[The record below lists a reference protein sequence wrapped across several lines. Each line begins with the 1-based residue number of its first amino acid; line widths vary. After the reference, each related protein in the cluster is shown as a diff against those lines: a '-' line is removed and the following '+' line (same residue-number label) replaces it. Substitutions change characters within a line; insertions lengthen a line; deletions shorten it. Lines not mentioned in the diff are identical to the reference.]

1 MKTFA
6 QTRWNLLAAVTF
18 LAFAPTRLDAG
29 GNSQQSVDQ
38 RVDQLTRLISA
49 IHAALDGV
57 VFVLGHAVVV
67 AAHIVVVACVATAVV
82 WLLVK
87 TAVPLTHRRMGQSRL
102 ASVRIVPPIEG
113 AYNTASWVTFFQ
125 MLHAIAAPWWKRA
138 LFGQAWLVFE
148 LEAHEGHIIAR
159 CWFPTGTEKLVAAA
173 IRSALPG
180 ANIMPTEDGLAP
192 PRPQAA
198 RARLRLWREDLY
210 PLEASQTDAIATAA
224 EALAGAGD
232 GLIQVAM
239 APDTGWEARAG
250 KRLDQLSG
258 FDSHESIFLKVLR
271 LPLDFLF
278 EFWFSYPEPASKPP
292 SQRRA
297 AAPLPPTDKAGQACW
312 RVEVRLCCW
321 APRRSSAI
329 GSLRPIVSAFQA
341 LDGENRLRVAKVWWP
356 LGFDSALTKRLGP
369 GHTSM
374 VLSPAEAAQLFH
386 LPLAGVPMD
395 SARVRAM
402 PRRLSLVAGDG
413 SVLCRLDDDRRAA
426 VKISQTDRRHHL
438 HAVGP
443 TGAGKSTLLLN
454 LALQDIEAGIGVGV
468 IDPKGDLIRD
478 LLERI
483 PTQHANRVILLD
495 PSTRERPVGLNVL
508 ECDDPSQ
515 RELVTDGV
523 VTIFRKNFER
533 FWGPRT
539 DDVLRAALL
548 TLLRHPGATLTEV
561 PLLLLNQRV
570 RARLTKNL
578 GDPVGL
584 KPFWQEYEAQT
595 EGQRLQMVGPVLNKL
610 RTFLMRPTVRNVLG
624 QSRSTIDLREVID
637 GGGIL
642 LVNLAKGALG
652 EETSRLVGSFV
663 MSRLWQAALARAS
676 RPEAWRP
683 DFNLYLDEFHNYLHL
698 PQSIDD
704 VLAEARS
711 YRLNLTLANQHL
723 AQLHES
729 TRQAVAS
736 NARTRIVFQCGPD
749 DSRHVARDFEPL
761 TVHQLQSLDR
771 FQIAV
776 RLSVDG
782 NTQPPFTGTTLA
794 APASLGEEHAAAAAA
809 ASLDRY
815 GRPVTEVEAEIIGRL
830 GRFGAAGGFKEIA

>member
-6 QTRWNLLAAVTF
+6 QTRWNLPATLTF
-18 LAFAPTRLDAG
+18 LAFAPPRLDAG
-29 GNSQQSVDQ
+29 GDSLQRAQQ
-38 RVDQLTRLISA
+38 RVDQLMRLVSA
-49 IHAALDGV
+49 IHAALDGLL
-57 VFVLGHAVVV
+57 FVLGHAVLVVAHVAVV
-67 AAHIVVVACVATAVV
+67 AAIPTAVV
-82 WLLVK
+82 WLVGK
-87 TAVPLTHRRMGQSRL
+87 TVVPLLHRRLGQSRV
-102 ASVRIVPPIEG
+102 SGVRIVPPIDG
-113 AYNTASWVTFFQ
+113 AYDSASWVALFR
-125 MLHAIAAPWWKRA
+125 MLHAIAAPSWKRA

-148 LEAHEGHIIAR
+148 LEAREGHVIAR
-159 CWFPTGTEKLVAAA
+159 CWFPTEAEMLVAAA

-180 ANIMPTEDGLAP
+180 ANIVPTEDGTALA
-192 PRPQAA
+192 RPEAA

-210 PLEASQTDAIATAA
+210 SLGASHTDAIATAA
-224 EALAGAGD
+224 EALAEAGD
-232 GLIQVAM
+232 GLIQVAV

-258 FDSHESIFLKVLR
+258 FDSHESIFLKLLR

-297 AAPLPPTDKAGQACW
+297 ATPLPPTDKALQACW

-321 APRRSSAI
+321 APRRSSAV

-341 LDGENRLRVAKVWWP
+341 LDGENRLRVARVWWP
-356 LGFDSALTKRLGP
+356 LGFDSALIKRLGP
-369 GHTSM
+369 GPTSM

-395 SARVRAM
+395 SARVRVM
-402 PRRLSLVAGDG
+402 PRRPSSVAGEG
-413 SVLCRLDDDRRAA
+413 SVLCRLDDDRGAA

-578 GDPVGL
+578 GDPIGL

-642 LVNLAKGALG
+642 LVNLAKGAIG

-663 MSRLWQAALARAS
+663 VSRLWQAALARAS

-704 VLAEARS
+704 VLAEARA

-749 DSRHVARDFEPL
+749 DARQVARDFEPL

-771 FQIAV
+771 FQIAI

-782 NTQPPFTGTTLA
+782 HTLPPFTGTTLA
-794 APASLGEEHAAAAAA
+794 APVGLGEEHAAALAA

-815 GRPVTEVEAEIIGRL
+815 GRPVAEVEAEIVGRL

>member
-1 MKTFA
+1 MPNSIFMA
-6 QTRWNLLAAVTF
+6 LA
-18 LAFAPTRLDAG
+18 LATLRLGAG
-29 GNSQQSVDQ
+29 GAPQQQVDQ
-38 RVDQLTRLISA
+38 RVDQLMRLISA
-49 IHAALDGV
+49 IHAALDGLVILLAHV
-57 VFVLGHAVVV
+57 VVVV
-67 AAHIVVVACVATAVV
+67 AHVVVATAVPIAIV
-82 WLLVK
+82 WLLFK
-87 TAVPLTHRRMGQSRL
+87 TAVPLLHRQMGRSRL
-102 ASVRIVPPIEG
+102 ASVHIVPPMEG
-113 AYNTASWVTFFQ
+113 AYNSASWVAFFK
-125 MLHAIAAPWWKRA
+125 MLHAIATPWWKRA

-148 LEAHEGHIIAR
+148 VEAREGHVIAR
-159 CWFPTGTEKLVAAA
+159 CWFPTQAGSLVAAA

-180 ANIMPTEDGLAP
+180 ANIAPIDDGPALDG
-192 PRPQAA
+192 RPAA
-198 RARLRLWREDLY
+198 RARLRLWREDLF
-210 PLEASQTDAIATAA
+210 PLGESQTDAIATAV
-224 EALAGAGD
+224 EALAEAGD
-232 GLIQVAM
+232 GVIQLAM
-239 APDTGWEARAG
+239 APDTGWEARAA

-258 FDSHESIFLKVLR
+258 IDSHESILWKLLR
-271 LPLDFLF
+271 LPLELF
-278 EFWFSYPEPASKPP
+278 DFWFPHPELTSMPTVPP
-292 SQRRA
+292 RTA
-297 AAPLPPTDKAGQACW
+297 TPLPPTDKAFQACW

-321 APRRSSAI
+321 ASHRASAVS
-329 GSLRPIVSAFQA
+329 SLRPIASAFQA
-341 LDGENRLRVAKVWWP
+341 LDGDNRLRVAKVWWP

-374 VLSPAEAAQLFH
+374 VLSPGEAVQLFH

-395 SARVRAM
+395 SARVRVM
-402 PRRLSLVAGDG
+402 PRRPSLVAGEG
-413 SVLCRLDDDRRAA
+413 SVLCQLDDDRRAA

-454 LALQDIEAGIGVGV
+454 LALQDIAAGIGVGI
-468 IDPKGDLIRD
+468 IDPKGDLIHD

-483 PTQHANRVILLD
+483 PSQHASRVILLD

-663 MSRLWQAALARAS
+663 MSRIWQVALARAS

-704 VLAEARS
+704 VLAEARA

-749 DSRHVARDFEPL
+749 DARQVARDFEPL
-761 TVHQLQSLDR
+761 TIHQLQSLDR
-771 FQIAV
+771 FQIAI

-782 NTQPPFTGTTLA
+782 HTQPPFTGTTLP
-794 APASLGEEHAAAAAA
+794 APAGLGEEHAAAVAA

-815 GRPVTEVEAEIIGRL
+815 GRPVVEVEAEIIGRL
-830 GRFGAAGGFKEIA
+830 SRFGAAGGFKEIA

>member
-1 MKTFA
+1 MLTCPRDRLRGLGCDSGASLF
-6 QTRWNLLAAVTF
+6 TRWE
-18 LAFAPTRLDAG
+18 R
-29 GNSQQSVDQ
+29 
-38 RVDQLTRLISA
+38 R
-49 IHAALDGV
+49 
-57 VFVLGHAVVV
+57 
-67 AAHIVVVACVATAVV
+67 AAHRLGRQSEDRPSTPLAMRLLLKLLILPFDLFFEIFWNSSTSTSHQPAT
-82 WLLVK
+82 
-87 TAVPLTHRRMGQSRL
+87 
-102 ASVRIVPPIEG
+102 
-113 AYNTASWVTFFQ
+113 
-125 MLHAIAAPWWKRA
+125 
-138 LFGQAWLVFE
+138 
-148 LEAHEGHIIAR
+148 
-159 CWFPTGTEKLVAAA
+159 
-173 IRSALPG
+173 
-180 ANIMPTEDGLAP
+180 P
-192 PRPQAA
+192 PRP
-198 RARLRLWREDLY
+198 
-210 PLEASQTDAIATAA
+210 
-224 EALAGAGD
+224 
-232 GLIQVAM
+232 
-239 APDTGWEARAG
+239 
-250 KRLDQLSG
+250 K
-258 FDSHESIFLKVLR
+258 SIRPR
-271 LPLDFLF
+271 LP
-278 EFWFSYPEPASKPP
+278 E
-292 SQRRA
+292 Q
-297 AAPLPPTDKAGQACW
+297 KAYEACW
-312 RVEVRLCCW
+312 RVDVRI
-321 APRRSSAI
+321 SSWDQQHRIARQKLSSVA
-329 GSLRPIVSAFQA
+329 GAFHA
-341 LDGENRLRVAKVWWP
+341 LDGENRLRTTRVWWRR
-356 LGFDSALTKRLGP
+356 GFDDSLRRRIGP
-369 GHTSM
+369 VSGHL
-374 VLSPAEAAQLFH
+374 VLSAGELAQICH
-386 LPLAGVPMD
+386 LPLAGVAMD
-395 SARVRAM
+395 SAHVRVAPQSVPGREGSQLA
-402 PRRLSLVAGDG
+402 RLEDAKRTPIHISQ
-413 SVLCRLDDDRRAA
+413 SDRR
-426 VKISQTDRRHHL
+426 QHL
-438 HAVGP
+438 WMVGP
-443 TGAGKSTLLLN
+443 TGSGKSTLLMN

-483 PTQHANRVILLD
+483 PTHHANRVILLD

-704 VLAEARS
+704 VLAEARA

-729 TRQAVAS
+729 TRLAVAS

-749 DSRHVARDFEPL
+749 DARQVARAFEPV
-761 TVHQLQSLDR
+761 TIHQLQALDR

-782 NTQPPFTGTTLA
+782 HTQPPFTGTTLP
-794 APASLGEEHAAAAAA
+794 APTGLGEEHAATVAA

-815 GRPVTEVEAEIIGRL
+815 GRPVAEVEAEIIGRL